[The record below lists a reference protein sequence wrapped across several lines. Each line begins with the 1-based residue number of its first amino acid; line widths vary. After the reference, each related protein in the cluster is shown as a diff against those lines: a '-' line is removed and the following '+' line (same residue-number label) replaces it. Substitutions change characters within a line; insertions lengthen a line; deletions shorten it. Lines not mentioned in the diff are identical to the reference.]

1 MSKYIQQEIFSV
13 LPEPVLKG
21 TELDLKIKIQGLFGA
36 TKWLNIEKED
46 LLLIQGILE
55 NSYDRK
61 EVTK

>member
-46 LLLIQGILE
+46 LLLIHGILE

-61 EVTK
+61 EATQ

>member
-21 TELDLKIKIQGLFGA
+21 TKLDLKIKIQGLFGA

-55 NSYDRK
+55 NAYDRK

>member
-13 LPEPVLKG
+13 LPEPVLKD